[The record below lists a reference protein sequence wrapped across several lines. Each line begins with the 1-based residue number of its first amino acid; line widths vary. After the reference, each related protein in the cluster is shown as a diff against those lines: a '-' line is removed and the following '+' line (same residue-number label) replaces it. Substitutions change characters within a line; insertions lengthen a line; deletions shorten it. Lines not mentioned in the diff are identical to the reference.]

1 MVTPNTEW
9 EPAGVYL
16 RVIDPATGAP
26 IRVGDE
32 VRQDYQAAREQV
44 RGLQEQLT
52 REEMARQDAEER
64 TRRAEEELERCGPRG
79 HKRKIYKRLAGRTLR
94 AVGSTRR
101 RRTFSRSPC
110 WSSAARVRLING
122 LTFPYHVVQTVVM
135 SRTAQPQLSA
145 SVAPETLE
153 TPSDRVDLVVSTT
166 DLSKR
171 FGTVQALDGASLA
184 VPQGC
189 TGLLGPN
196 GAGKSTL
203 IKLLLG
209 LLTPDR
215 GAARVA
221 GYDAAREPL
230 ALRAVV
236 GYMPEHDCL
245 PLDWLAQDFV
255 RYTAELHG
263 LPARVAIGRASD
275 TLYHVGLGEERYR
288 AIGGFS
294 TGMKQRV
301 KLAQALVHDP
311 RVMLL
316 DEPTNGLD
324 PEGRDEMLV
333 LIGRIAH
340 EMGIDVIL
348 SSHLLAD
355 IERVAD
361 TVVILSGGHV
371 VAQGALRELMTTT
384 AAVTVRTQDGTAA
397 LATALRGRSYTVRED
412 GRELR
417 VDYDADEVYDAV
429 RDAAVETSSAIVY
442 LKRRVLSLEDI
453 YLTGQEAGPASEQDA
468 GATGAREA
476 APV

>member
-1 MVTPNTEW
+1 MDVTTMPHLT
-9 EPAGVYL
+9 PA
-16 RVIDPATGAP
+16 PATADP
-26 IRVGDE
+26 V
-32 VRQDYQAAREQV
+32 VR
-44 RGLQEQLT
+44 T
-52 REEMARQDAEER
+52 
-64 TRRAEEELERCGPRG
+64 
-79 HKRKIYKRLAGRTLR
+79 
-94 AVGSTRR
+94 S
-101 RRTFSRSPC
+101 
-110 WSSAARVRLING
+110 
-122 LTFPYHVVQTVVM
+122 
-135 SRTAQPQLSA
+135 
-145 SVAPETLE
+145 
-153 TPSDRVDLVVSTT
+153 

-171 FGTVQALDGASLA
+171 FGRLQALDGASLS
-184 VPQGC
+184 VPPGC

-215 GAARVA
+215 GEAHVG
-221 GYDAAREPL
+221 GYDAARLPL
-230 ALRAVV
+230 ALRAIV

-245 PLDWLAQDFV
+245 PTDWLAQDFV

-324 PEGRDEMLV
+324 PEGRDEMLA

-348 SSHLLAD
+348 SSHLLVD

-361 TVVILSGGHV
+361 NVVILNNGRV
-371 VAQGALRELMTTT
+371 VAQGALHELMTATP
-384 AAVTVRTQDGTAA
+384 AVTVRTQGAA
-397 LATALRGRSYTVRED
+397 APLAAALRGRGYSVDAGGSAGSAGSESSGREPS

-417 VDYDADEVYDAV
+417 VAYDSDLVYDAI
-429 RDAAVETSSAIVY
+429 RDAAVETDTALTH

-453 YLTGQEAGPASEQDA
+453 YLAEGGEEHQAQGAEVRQDA
-468 GATGAREA
+468 RDARVTA
-476 APV
+476 

>member
-1 MVTPNTEW
+1 MLMDT
-9 EPAGVYL
+9 
-16 RVIDPATGAP
+16 
-26 IRVGDE
+26 
-32 VRQDYQAAREQV
+32 
-44 RGLQEQLT
+44 
-52 REEMARQDAEER
+52 MAMPHPPP
-64 TRRAEEELERCGPRG
+64 TRAE
-79 HKRKIYKRLAGRTLR
+79 
-94 AVGSTRR
+94 
-101 RRTFSRSPC
+101 
-110 WSSAARVRLING
+110 
-122 LTFPYHVVQTVVM
+122 
-135 SRTAQPQLSA
+135 
-145 SVAPETLE
+145 
-153 TPSDRVDLVVSTT
+153 LVVRTS

-171 FGTVQALDGASLA
+171 FGRVQALDGASLA
-184 VPQGC
+184 VTPGC

-215 GAARVA
+215 GEAFVGGYNAARQ
-221 GYDAAREPL
+221 PL
-230 ALRAVV
+230 ALRAAV

-245 PLDWLAQDFV
+245 PTDWLAQDFV

-263 LPARVAIGRASD
+263 LPARVAVGRASD

-311 RVMLL
+311 PVMLL

-324 PEGRDEMLV
+324 PEGRDEMLA

-340 EMGIDVIL
+340 DMGINVIL
-348 SSHLLAD
+348 SSHLLID

-361 TVVILSGGHV
+361 SVVILSGGRV
-371 VAQGALRELMTTT
+371 VAQGALHELMT
-384 AAVTVRTQDGTAA
+384 ARPSVAVRTQDLAAPLAAA
-397 LATALRGRSYTVRED
+397 LRSRGYTVDVEGA

-417 VDYDADEVYDAV
+417 VAYGSDEVYDAI
-429 RDAAVETSSAIVY
+429 RDASVETGTALTH

-453 YLTGQEAGPASEQDA
+453 YLAEQDEEHGEQAEQAEQGAQA
-468 GATGAREA
+468 GRGVGVT
-476 APV
+476 V

>member
-1 MVTPNTEW
+1 MDTTAAPHLSPTPLAPA
-9 EPAGVYL
+9 EPA
-16 RVIDPATGAP
+16 D
-26 IRVGDE
+26 
-32 VRQDYQAAREQV
+32 
-44 RGLQEQLT
+44 
-52 REEMARQDAEER
+52 
-64 TRRAEEELERCGPRG
+64 
-79 HKRKIYKRLAGRTLR
+79 
-94 AVGSTRR
+94 
-101 RRTFSRSPC
+101 
-110 WSSAARVRLING
+110 
-122 LTFPYHVVQTVVM
+122 TVV
-135 SRTAQPQLSA
+135 RTA
-145 SVAPETLE
+145 
-153 TPSDRVDLVVSTT
+153 

-171 FGTVQALDGASLA
+171 FGRVQALDGASLA
-184 VPQGC
+184 VPPGC

-209 LLTPDR
+209 LLKPDR
-215 GAARVA
+215 GEAHVG
-221 GYDAAREPL
+221 GYDAARQQL

-245 PLDWLAQDFV
+245 PTDWLAQDFV

-275 TLYHVGLGEERYR
+275 TLFHVGLGEERYR

-324 PEGRDEMLV
+324 PAGRDEMLA

-340 EMGIDVIL
+340 EMGINVIL
-348 SSHLLAD
+348 SSHLLID

-361 TVVILSGGHV
+361 NVVILSGGHV
-371 VAQGALRELMTTT
+371 VAQGALHELMTATP
-384 AAVTVRTQDGTAA
+384 AVAVRTQDAAAPLAAA
-397 LATALRGRSYTVRED
+397 LCSRGYTVDVEGTEGLA

-417 VDYDADEVYDAV
+417 VAYDSDTVYDAI
-429 RDAAVETSSAIVY
+429 RDAAVETDTALVH

-453 YLTGQEAGPASEQDA
+453 YLAEEGDTPAAAPPRQV
-468 GATGAREA
+468 GATA
-476 APV
+476 